1 MIRVVVLIRKVTKGS
16 LTNYKYCAR
25 ERVSFYGS
33 MSIFLIALI
42 GFFLARLPILC
53 KQKAGPLPGS
63 ESAHQMISK

>member
-1 MIRVVVLIRKVTKGS
+1 MIRQVTKGTF
-16 LTNYKYCAR
+16 TNYKYCAR
-25 ERVSFYGS
+25 EHVSFYGS
-33 MSIFLIALI
+33 MFIFLLALM